1 MSAKLDLTAV
11 APQLAD
17 AVIYMDGSPAYA
29 AFKEEI
35 EAILADLNSSG
46 HLPSQWNLDPSDLTE
61 KSEET
66 LKNMQRAY
74 LIWTF
79 HEQQGTPD
87 DENSVASLYKL
98 FYRSHQEILTALN
111 GGSRIESVDVA
122 SFIESFKQKINSD
135 SSLYESL
142 KKFFKDYV
150 YGYFFNFLTEQTIMK
165 NYAEMLAYLG
175 VISNIVNTSVSEQQK
190 VLPKMAPL
198 MQNDRFKYIYGFV
211 PMDTMLNII
220 FNRIYLDSIPADE
233 QEYIKS
239 DITSYIRSRY
249 KTESEDGVERVA
261 DNAAAE
267 FASEY
272 FSYTDSYTMAND
284 LYTRY
289 YSGTRTFLDCDRTDT
304 GDYDTVKITTVID
317 EKLTKGFEPFYSANR
332 ETEPNISV
340 GGDNNGFK
348 YPIIFKDT
356 DGFCFASVYAPFVYD
371 ALESGIY
378 TESDVPSGTFAFI
391 DEALAS
397 DPIKKESGSDS
408 ASPTIRRDRLAVAEQ
423 IKRIDSDKIPKDV
436 KKMLLLEQYLCLAS
450 SNMSAEAYDDMLAQ
464 NVFGT
469 DLYEEYIRYRMNI
482 LAEQSL
488 KDRSTKKSLLDSVNA
503 ITI

>member
-1 MSAKLDLTAV
+1 MSAKLDLTAI

-17 AVIYMDGSPAYA
+17 AVIYMDGSPAYE

-46 HLPSQWNLDPSDLTE
+46 HLPAQWNLDPADLTAR
-61 KSEET
+61 SEET

-79 HEQQGTPD
+79 HEQQGSPD

-98 FYRSHQEILTALN
+98 FYRSQKDTLTSLN
-111 GGSRIESVDVA
+111 GSERIDAVSVGG
-122 SFIESFKQKINSD
+122 FIDEFKQKISSD
-135 SSLYESL
+135 SSVYESL

-175 VISNIVNTSVSEQQK
+175 VISNIVSTSVSEQQK

-198 MQNDRFKYIYGFV
+198 VQNDRFKYIYGFV

-220 FNRIYLDSIPADE
+220 FNRIYLDSLSADE

-239 DITSYIRSRY
+239 DITSYIRSKY

-272 FSYTDSYTMAND
+272 FSYTDSYNMASD
-284 LYTRY
+284 LYNRY
-289 YSGTRTFLDCDRTDT
+289 FSGVRTFLDCDRDDT

-317 EKLTKGFEPFYSANR
+317 EKLTQGFEPFYSANR
-332 ETEPNISV
+332 GTEPNISV

-356 DGFCFASVYAPFVYD
+356 DGFCFASVYTPFVYN

-378 TESDVPSGTFAFI
+378 AESDVPTGMFPFI
-391 DEALAS
+391 DDALAS
-397 DPIKKESGSDS
+397 DPIKMESGMTS
-408 ASPTIRRDRLAVAEQ
+408 APTIRRDRLAVAEQ

-450 SNMSAEAYDDMLAQ
+450 SNMSAEAYDSMLSD
-464 NVFGT
+464 NLFGT
-469 DLYEEYIRYRMNI
+469 NLYEEYIRYRMNI
-482 LAEQSL
+482 LAEQAL
-488 KDRSTKKSLLDSVNA
+488 RDRSTKKSLLDSING

>member
-17 AVIYMDGSPAYA
+17 AVIYMDGSPAYD

-46 HLPSQWNLDPSDLTE
+46 HLPAQWNLDPADLTE

-98 FYRSHQEILTALN
+98 FYRSHQDILTALN
-111 GGSRIESVDVA
+111 GGERIEAASVS
-122 SFIESFKQKINSD
+122 SFIESFKQKIASD

-175 VISNIVNTSVSEQQK
+175 VISNIVSTSVSEQQK

-198 MQNDRFKYIYGFV
+198 VQNDRFKYIYGFV

-220 FNRIYLDSIPADE
+220 FNRIYLDPLPAEE

-239 DITSYIRSRY
+239 DITSYIRSKYR
-249 KTESEDGVERVA
+249 TESEDGVERVA

-272 FSYTDSYTMAND
+272 FSYTDTYSMAYD
-284 LYTRY
+284 LYSRF
-289 YSGTRTFLDCDRTDT
+289 YSGTRTFLDCDREDT
-304 GDYDTVKITTVID
+304 GDYNAVKITTIID
-317 EKLTKGFEPFYSANR
+317 EKLTQSFEPFYSANR
-332 ETEPNISV
+332 DTAPNISV
-340 GGDNNGFK
+340 GGDNNGFR

-356 DGFCFASVYAPFVYD
+356 DGFCFASVYSPFVYN
-371 ALESGIY
+371 ALEEGIY
-378 TESDVPSGTFAFI
+378 TESTVPTGTFAFI
-391 DEALAS
+391 DEALMS
-397 DPIKKESGSDS
+397 DPIKMESGNTSV
-408 ASPTIRRDRLAVAEQ
+408 SPTIRRDRLAVAEQ

-450 SNMSAEAYDDMLAQ
+450 SNMSAEAYAEMLDRD
-464 NVFGT
+464 VFGT

-482 LAEQSL
+482 LAEQAL
-488 KDRSTKKSLLDSVNA
+488 TDRNTKKSLLDSVNS
-503 ITI
+503 IVL